1 MARGSLILP
10 RRILVIGPGEPEI
23 AYAERE
29 AGQSCAGRLVTEQ
42 PNSDAKE
49 HEAPKH
55 RRQRKNHSRRVK
67 APSLRIAADHR
78 RFLFLSFGCSRDLA
92 QRSPLLQLTNAIAD
106 RRDRRH
112 ASTIEHAPGEFDA
125 EFCFQPQHESDGRE
139 RREICAIEVGVQAE
153 ISGGGREISC
163 LVDQPPDGLERRL
176 VVHGFSVASEHEPQ
190 GACIQTA

>member
-29 AGQSCAGRLVTEQ
+29 AGQSCAGRLVTQQ

-55 RRQRKNHSRRVK
+55 WRQRKNHSRGVK
-67 APSLRIAADHR
+67 APSLRIAAYHQ
-78 RFLFLSFGCSRDLA
+78 RFLFLLFGWSRNLA

-112 ASTIEHAPGEFDA
+112 GSTTEHALGELDA
-125 EFCFQPQHESDGRE
+125 EFPFQPQHEPDGRK
-139 RREICAIEVGVQAE
+139 RREICAVEVSVQAE
-153 ISGGGREISC
+153 ISGGSREISC
-163 LVDQPPDGLERRL
+163 LVDQPPDRLEHRL